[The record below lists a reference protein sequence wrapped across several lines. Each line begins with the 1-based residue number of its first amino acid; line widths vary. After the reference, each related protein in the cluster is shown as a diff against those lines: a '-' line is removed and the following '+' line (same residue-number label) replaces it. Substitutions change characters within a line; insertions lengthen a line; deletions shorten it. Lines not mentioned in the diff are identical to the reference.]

1 MNTGTC
7 YCWGVVTSNREKA
20 NKVFDEVE
28 KEYERRIL
36 RKIVSTNNR
45 ETIFQDGH
53 RLAWVRPTQNSRW
66 RRYNRIW
73 IDKDIVD
80 EEFLHCVV
88 YSKLYCNKEDIIW
101 I

>member
-1 MNTGTC
+1 MNTSAC
-7 YCWGVVTSNREKA
+7 HCWGVVTSNREKA

-28 KEYERRIL
+28 KEYERSIL
-36 RKIVSTNNR
+36 RKIVSPNNR

-53 RLAWVRPTQNSRW
+53 RLIWARPNVRG

-80 EEFLHCVV
+80 EEILHCVV
-88 YSKLYCNKEDIIW
+88 YPQLLCSKKDITW